1 MLLAGLVA
9 SQGARAQPTAPDSR
23 IVAIDTDS
31 HFDHALELAL
41 TSWRVDVS
49 AEPGPAPGRD
59 IDDAIRTA
67 HRIARRDSA
76 RAVVW
81 MTSAELWVYDERT
94 HQIAVRP
101 LPSPPPYDE
110 ATAAAIALTVK
121 TVLGG
126 TPDAHPQ
133 TETTTEVAPPPPTPK
148 PASAKHS
155 VRIHTFGGARVPTN
169 ASDAIAARFG
179 AEITYFPAPV
189 VPWLGLALSADAGP
203 SVLIEREP
211 LFVGTFTDTATSVS
225 VRLRVPL
232 RKWFALEAG
241 AGPGIHFSAIEGT
254 APSTNVSGRV
264 SRIDASVEAM
274 VGFEL
279 AWKTIRVAPLLS
291 STFLVHYQRYRVGP
305 TEVLEVPPAQM
316 LFALRLGVEL
326 P

>member
-1 MLLAGLVA
+1 MMLAGLVA
-9 SQGARAQPTAPDSR
+9 SHGARAQSAPPDSH
-23 IVAIDTDS
+23 IVAIDTDA
-31 HFDHALELAL
+31 HFDHELELAL
-41 TSWRVDVS
+41 TSWHVDVS
-49 AEPGPAPGRD
+49 TEPGPAPGRD

-67 HRIARRDSA
+67 HRIARKGSA

-81 MTSAELWVYDERT
+81 MTHEELWVYDERT

-101 LPSPPPYDE
+101 LPSPPPFDE

-126 TPDAHPQ
+126 SPDAHPK
-133 TETTTEVAPPPPTPK
+133 TETPEVAAPLPQPK

-169 ASDAIAARFG
+169 ANDSIAARFG
-179 AEITYFPAPV
+179 AEITYFPAPI
-189 VPWLGLALSADAGP
+189 VPWLGLAISADAGP
-203 SVLIEREP
+203 SVLVEREP
-211 LFVGTFTDTATSVS
+211 LFVGTFTDTATTVS
-225 VRLRVPL
+225 LRVRIPI
-232 RKWFALEAG
+232 RRWFAIEAG

-254 APSTNVSGRV
+254 SPATDVSGRV
-264 SRIDASVEAM
+264 SRIDASFEAM

-279 AWKTIRVAPLLS
+279 GWKSIRVAPLVS

-305 TEVLEVPPAQM
+305 TEVLEVPPAQ
-316 LFALRLGVEL
+316 LLVGLRLGVEL